1 MNIEVSIIMPA
12 YNAEKYID
20 VAIKSVL
27 EQTYDEWILYV
38 IDDGSADNTVGV
50 IEKFSSIEGRI
61 RLIQL
66 NENKGIANAR
76 NIALEQINSKFI
88 AFLDSD
94 DYWHPEKLEKQLS
107 FMINNNYYFTFTDYY
122 LINEEGKQVGEVQG
136 NNVTVLDYKE
146 LLKTNR
152 IGCLTVILNRE
163 KLNNIQF
170 NKIRH
175 EDYNLWLDL
184 LKTNNVCAFRF
195 PEKLSYYRKSST
207 SVSGNKIKSVLW
219 VWTIIRK
226 GQKFSFTESLWI
238 FSKYI
243 YYTFRK

>member
-1 MNIEVSIIMPA
+1 MPA

-38 IDDGSADNTVGV
+38 IDDGSSDNTVGV

-146 LLKTNR
+146 LLK
-152 IGCLTVILNRE
+152 LTE
-163 KLNNIQF
+163 
-170 NKIRH
+170 
-175 EDYNLWLDL
+175 LD
-184 LKTNNVCAFRF
+184 V
-195 PEKLSYYRKSST
+195 
-207 SVSGNKIKSVLW
+207 
-219 VWTIIRK
+219 
-226 GQKFSFTESLWI
+226 
-238 FSKYI
+238 
-243 YYTFRK
+243 